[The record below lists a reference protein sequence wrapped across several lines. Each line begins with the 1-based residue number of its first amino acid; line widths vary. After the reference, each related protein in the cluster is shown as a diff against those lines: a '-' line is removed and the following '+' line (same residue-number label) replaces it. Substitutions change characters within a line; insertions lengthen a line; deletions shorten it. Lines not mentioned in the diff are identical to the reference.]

1 MGCETVMLGNNNM
14 FVPGDEKMS
23 ILGNGDIEC
32 CMITNI
38 QLDPKIDYNVEPLNY
53 MMRRSLVEPHGLV
66 GGGQC
71 HTSSIRL
78 YGTPCENPKDV
89 DW

>member
-38 QLDPKIDYNVEPLNY
+38 QLDPKIDYNVVFFEL
-53 MMRRSLVEPHGLV
+53 H
-66 GGGQC
+66 
-71 HTSSIRL
+71 
-78 YGTPCENPKDV
+78 DAA
-89 DW
+89 